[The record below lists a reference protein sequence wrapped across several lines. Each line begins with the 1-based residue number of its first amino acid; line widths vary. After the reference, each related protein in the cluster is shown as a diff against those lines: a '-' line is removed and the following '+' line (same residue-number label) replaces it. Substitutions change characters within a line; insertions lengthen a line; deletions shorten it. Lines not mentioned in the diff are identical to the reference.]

1 MDIKP
6 YNNYARNNYRETYQQ
21 AQQYK
26 HRFEKSND
34 PILQRDPTYVHT
46 SIYISIYI
54 YITVINIASSS
65 INPSSK
71 TRNN

>member
-6 YNNYARNNYRETYQQ
+6 YSNYARNNYRETYQQ

-34 PILQRDPTYVHT
+34 PILQRDPTYVYT
-46 SIYISIYI
+46 YI
-54 YITVINIASSS
+54 YNTPIIIIASSS
-65 INPSSK
+65 INSSSK
-71 TRNN
+71 T

>member
-6 YNNYARNNYRETYQQ
+6 YSNYARNNYRETYQQ

-34 PILQRDPTYVHT
+34 PILQRDPTYVYIH
-46 SIYISIYI
+46 IYIH
-54 YITVINIASSS
+54 ITTTHVASSS
-65 INPSSK
+65 INSSSK
-71 TRNN
+71 T